1 MRVGTFHG
9 IFLKI
14 LKQDIESL
22 DPIYPPQKKPKPATP
37 EKEKTSTQHSIFTP
51 DSTNEP
57 NDNSKWTK
65 GFTIYDPSECLSL
78 IRAII
83 KELKLEDHIKPKEAK
98 GMISKYKEKTLFPLD
113 VLKSAMSELDERM
126 GEIYDRY
133 TKALI
138 KANAV
143 DFDDLLFLSYHL
155 FKQSPKVLAKRQNK
169 RDYIMVDEA
178 QDTNQVQFDLMRMLS
193 KKCNNVTLIGD
204 DYQSIYG
211 RRGAVME
218 NFLNVKKY
226 RADIVIHKL
235 QINYRSRP
243 HIVAA

>member
-1 MRVGTFHG
+1 
-9 IFLKI
+9 
-14 LKQDIESL
+14 
-22 DPIYPPQKKPKPATP
+22 
-37 EKEKTSTQHSIFTP
+37 
-51 DSTNEP
+51 
-57 NDNSKWTK
+57 
-65 GFTIYDPSECLSL
+65 
-78 IRAII
+78 
-83 KELKLEDHIKPKEAK
+83 
-98 GMISKYKEKTLFPLD
+98 
-113 VLKSAMSELDERM
+113 MSDLDEKM
-126 GEIYDRY
+126 GELYDRY

-155 FKQSPKVLAKRQNK
+155 LKQSPKALAKRQNK

-243 HIVAA
+243 HIVAAGSAIIANNQQQYEKELIPHRKGDDTVKIFNYPDEYKEAANTVELIEKIHNDKDTKRGDFAILYRTNSQSQVFEQLLVQEGIPYKIR

>member
-1 MRVGTFHG
+1 
-9 IFLKI
+9 
-14 LKQDIESL
+14 
-22 DPIYPPQKKPKPATP
+22 
-37 EKEKTSTQHSIFTP
+37 
-51 DSTNEP
+51 
-57 NDNSKWTK
+57 
-65 GFTIYDPSECLSL
+65 
-78 IRAII
+78 
-83 KELKLEDHIKPKEAK
+83 
-98 GMISKYKEKTLFPLD
+98 MISKYKEKALFPID
-113 VLKSAMSELDERM
+113 VLKSATSDVDEYM

-138 KANAV
+138 KANAL
-143 DFDDLLFLSYHL
+143 DFDDLLFLSYRL
-155 FKQSPKVLAKRQNK
+155 FKQRPNILAKRQNK

-193 KKCNNVTLIGD
+193 RTCNNVTLIGD

-218 NFLNVKKY
+218 NFLNVQKY
-226 RADIVIHKL
+226 RPDIVMHKL